1 MTVTI
6 ADRRLSAIILTFFL
20 TLVAIPLVA
29 AEANAVPSPAKP
41 ADTRV
46 KGGTEGSARVSAADK
61 RRALIPLTEVA
72 ARLGATAFWD
82 PLSGAVS
89 LMKNGHIANFRAGD
103 ELVLFDY
110 KECALLDP
118 PVQNR
123 DGIFLSAVFSSR
135 LDSFFETLPPP
146 VSYRVGAILIDPG
159 HGGKDPGAIGKATVG
174 GKTVTIREK
183 DIVLDVAK
191 DVYARLSAKYPDKKI
206 LLTRSGDTYPSLE
219 DRVEM
224 ANSVK
229 LEPHEAIIYV
239 SVHANSAFN
248 ASSNGFEVW
257 YLTPD
262 YRRTVIDAS
271 EESSEILPILNS
283 MMEEEFTTESIL
295 IAKSIGDGLD
305 LQIGKQSHNRGIKAE
320 EWFVVRNARMPS
332 VLVELGFVSNPA
344 EAKLL
349 ANSDYLQKCAA
360 GIYNGLA
367 GFIQQ
372 FEGSRGFTSVQ

>member
-1 MTVTI
+1 MTVHKPDRQPVI
-6 ADRRLSAIILTFFL
+6 ALAVILLFSSVSLIF
-20 TLVAIPLVA
+20 AD
-29 AEANAVPSPAKP
+29 SPAPSAPSGKDASP
-41 ADTRV
+41 GTSLQAGLPLAD
-46 KGGTEGSARVSAADK
+46 
-61 RRALIPLTEVA
+61 VA
-72 ARLGATAFWD
+72 KKLGASVFWD
-82 PLSGAVS
+82 PLSGTVT
-89 LMKNGHIANFRAGD
+89 LTKGGHIANFRAGD

-110 KECALLDP
+110 TECALLDP
-118 PVQNR
+118 PTGNER
-123 DGIFLSAVFSSR
+123 GIFLSENFASR
-135 LDSFFETLPPP
+135 LDSFFDTLPKA

-159 HGGKDPGAIGKATVG
+159 HGGKDPGAIGKAVVG
-174 GKTVTIREK
+174 GKSIEIKEK

-229 LEPHEAIIYV
+229 LGPHEAILYLSI
-239 SVHANSAFN
+239 HANSAFN
-248 ASSNGFEVW
+248 KTSNGFEVW

-262 YRRTVIDAS
+262 YRRTVIDKT

-295 IAKSIGDGLD
+295 IAKSLADGLD
-305 LQIGKQSHNRGIKAE
+305 LQIGKQSQNRGIKE
-320 EWFVVRNARMPS
+320 EAWFVVRNARMPS

-349 ANSDYLQKCAA
+349 ADSDYLQKCAA
-360 GIYNGLA
+360 GIYNGLS
-367 GFIQQ
+367 GFISQ
-372 FEGSRGFTSVQ
+372 FEGSRGFTSAQ